1 MCGRLQYW
9 NIHIHVYRV
18 GQKPDCVW
26 DFATFNGRKACNM
39 SKVSKFCLE
48 KEYHTLISEF
58 KYSLLS
64 LYKYSLS
71 LHRASAEGTFKLFF
85 QSFNGFGCCFKTWQN
100 WPGTTI
106 QGASYCDHIVEQG
119 SFAVF
124 QTMTSVST
132 GRTTDHATL
141 RSHVAEFILLES

>member
-1 MCGRLQYW
+1 
-9 NIHIHVYRV
+9 
-18 GQKPDCVW
+18 
-26 DFATFNGRKACNM
+26 M

-85 QSFNGFGCCFKTWQN
+85 KALMVSAAVSKLGKTDQELQYRE
-100 WPGTTI
+100 PLTVI
-106 QGASYCDHIVEQG
+106 I
-119 SFAVF
+119 
-124 QTMTSVST
+124 
-132 GRTTDHATL
+132 
-141 RSHVAEFILLES
+141 